1 MNNTENRL
9 RRGIILDVD
18 GTLWDAVEVITESW
32 NLYGK
37 DVPDVR
43 GEITCERMRGCLG
56 KTMPAIADEVYDYLP
71 RDRRLEVLQGA
82 MDLEI
87 RYMWDHPG
95 RIYPDVRSTLERLK
109 EEGWHLYIVSNC
121 QKGYIEDFLH
131 AADAE
136 SLIEDHLCYE
146 DTEQEKDYNI
156 RLCAQRNEL
165 D

>member
-1 MNNTENRL
+1 MNNTENGL

-71 RDRRLEVLQGA
+71 RDRRLEVLQGELA
-82 MDLEI
+82 
-87 RYMWDHPG
+87 
-95 RIYPDVRSTLERLK
+95 RLRELVENGDK
-109 EEGWHLYIVSNC
+109 VMG
-121 QKGYIEDFLH
+121 G
-131 AADAE
+131 
-136 SLIEDHLCYE
+136 
-146 DTEQEKDYNI
+146 KDNG
-156 RLCAQRNEL
+156 
-165 D
+165 